1 MGRRGKPVIIPPDWR
16 HPRDYRET
24 LEAVGYTVLGER
36 VFYENYSSL
45 EETIELHRI
54 ATVPVSGGL
63 PYAGYDTPDGYFL
76 ANGAEILIDA
86 YSDLYNLLTNF
97 GTTFPYGANTNGSG
111 GAGTTH
117 FRLPNLPAYS
127 GVKYIIKY

>member
-1 MGRRGKPVIIPPDWR
+1 MAILPPAWRNLREALEISRVLKADTTPDLQDYAAIIR
-16 HPRDYRET
+16 QNAQY
-24 LEAVGYTVLGER
+24 LEDHLD
-36 VFYENYSSL
+36 L
-45 EETIELHRI
+45 IRI
-54 ATVPVSGGL
+54 ATVPVSGCL
-63 PYAGYDTPDGYFL
+63 PYAGYDTPEGYFL

-86 YSDLYNLLTNF
+86 YRDLYNLLTNF
-97 GTTFPYGANTNGSG
+97 GTSFPYGANTNGSG

>member
-1 MGRRGKPVIIPPDWR
+1 MAILAPQWRNLRDAFEIARVLRNDKTPDYAEVATIL
-16 HPRDYRET
+16 RDN
-24 LEAVGYTVLGER
+24 AV
-36 VFYENYSSL
+36 FL
-45 EETIELHRI
+45 EERLEQTRL
-54 ATVPVSGGL
+54 ATVPVSGCL

-76 ANGAEILIDA
+76 ANGAEKLIDA
-86 YSDLYNLLTNF
+86 YTDLYNLLTNF

-117 FRLPNLPAYS
+117 FVLPNLPAYS